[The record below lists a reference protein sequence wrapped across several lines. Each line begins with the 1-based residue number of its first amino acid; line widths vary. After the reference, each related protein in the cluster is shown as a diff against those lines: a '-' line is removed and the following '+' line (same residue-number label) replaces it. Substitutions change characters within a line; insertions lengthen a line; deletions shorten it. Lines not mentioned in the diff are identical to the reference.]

1 MSDDETKVRR
11 CKEFLACL
19 GNGKNIYQIE
29 SELELEEWR
38 EKRERKKILDD
49 FWGEDGRLD

>member
-1 MSDDETKVRR
+1 MTIKEINAR
-11 CKEFLACL
+11 CQEFLSCL

-38 EKRERKKILDD
+38 EKRERKKIVDD
-49 FWGEDGRLD
+49 FWGEDSWKT